1 MLDGLSRLVS
11 GNLGINGLIVGVL
24 LLLLGILLIVSIH
37 YLTKRK
43 D

>member
-11 GNLGINGLIVGVL
+11 GNLGTNGVIIGGLLIM
-24 LLLLGILLIVSIH
+24 LGILLVVSIH
-37 YLTKRK
+37 YITKKK